1 MNIGVSI
8 SKADEMRYRMSQAFF
23 FKNRDDSNNENV
35 LPAGFAPHSLL
46 GFLHT
51 PPRTHRISGLKSQV
65 LKPTFLA

>member
-35 LPAGFAPHSLL
+35 LTLPVQLFRQQKNKPLL
-46 GFLHT
+46 IY
-51 PPRTHRISGLKSQV
+51 PSRCSRDS
-65 LKPTFLA
+65 